1 MFKLIGLLFK
11 IAIFGVVVLIIGN
24 TVHWGGRTISDQIRI
39 GLSSAQKSTMGKQVQ
54 GWATGFV
61 NEARKGSLQ
70 AAPGQ
75 QEAPDSENIP
85 HSERQKLRALIK
97 EINGDQSKSEKN

>member
-1 MFKLIGLLFK
+1 MFKLMGLLLK
-11 IAIFGVVVLIIGN
+11 IAIFGVVVLVIGN

-39 GLSSAQKSTMGKQVQ
+39 GVSSAQKSAVGKQVQ
-54 GWATGFV
+54 SWATGFL

-97 EINGDQSKSEKN
+97 EINGGQAQSERD